1 MLNEKFW
8 NPEKNSYI
16 SSCIKEFIA
25 GEPALA
31 KLDSVKLGELETKLF
46 ALLRKS
52 RSRYTVKWTK
62 NICARMY
69 PIKPRNGAVK
79 RESLSVLCFRLTR

>member
-1 MLNEKFW
+1 MLNENFW

-31 KLDSVKLGELETKLF
+31 KLD
-46 ALLRKS
+46 
-52 RSRYTVKWTK
+52 
-62 NICARMY
+62 
-69 PIKPRNGAVK
+69 
-79 RESLSVLCFRLTR
+79 